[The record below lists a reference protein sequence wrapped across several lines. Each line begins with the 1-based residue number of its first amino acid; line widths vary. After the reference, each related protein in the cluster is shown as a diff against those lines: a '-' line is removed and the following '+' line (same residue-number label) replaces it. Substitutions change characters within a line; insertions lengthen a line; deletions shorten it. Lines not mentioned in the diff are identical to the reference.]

1 LCGVAGEG
9 VAWPCVSTDVRRA
22 IRSAW
27 TAAEMESPLPSAST
41 IYDVKKGKIII
52 KIENSQGKHVWQT
65 FRRLQFR

>member
-1 LCGVAGEG
+1 
-9 VAWPCVSTDVRRA
+9 
-22 IRSAW
+22 
-27 TAAEMESPLPSAST
+27 MESPLPSAST